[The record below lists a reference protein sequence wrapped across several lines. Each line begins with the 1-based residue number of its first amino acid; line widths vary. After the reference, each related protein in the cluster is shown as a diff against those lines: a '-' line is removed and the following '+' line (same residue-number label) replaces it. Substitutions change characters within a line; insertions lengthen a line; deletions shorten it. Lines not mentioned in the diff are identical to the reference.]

1 LKSHL
6 LISIFCLLLCLTG
19 STARATETTTTT
31 PAVPA
36 NNENLSGDTGYEIGP
51 GDVLHINVWRQDDI
65 TGDYT
70 VSADGEISMPL
81 VGTIKLRG
89 MTAEG
94 VRQLLMEKYGAKY
107 LRNPQIRVKIK
118 DFQNFKIFVMG
129 AVAKPGE
136 YRFGR
141 KTSLL
146 DALITAGG
154 PTEKAGDRATIFR
167 RKDGGDQL
175 VTISSDLRKL
185 FSEEDLSQNIALRNG
200 DVLFISR
207 VDAGSATFRFLDR
220 STNQFA
226 VVGQVKKP
234 GTYDFVEGYSVL
246 NAILSAGGLDEFASP
261 NGTTII
267 RRENGN
273 TIKIEA
279 LMGDVM
285 YDGETESD
293 KPIKAGDLIIV
304 PKGLF

>member
-1 LKSHL
+1 MSA
-6 LISIFCLLLCLTG
+6 SILYLLLCVTA
-19 STARATETTTTT
+19 STVFAAQTAATE
-31 PAVPA
+31 PAAPA
-36 NNENLSGDTGYEIGP
+36 IADSAETDTGYAIGP
-51 GDVLHINVWRQDDI
+51 GDVLQIDVWRQEDI
-65 TGDYT
+65 TGEYT
-70 VSADGEISMPL
+70 VSGDGEITMPL
-81 VGTIKLRG
+81 VGNLRLKG
-89 MTAEG
+89 LTASA
-94 VRQLLMEKYGAKY
+94 VQRLLLEKYGEKY
-107 LRNPQIRVKIK
+107 LRNPQINVKIK

-129 AVAKPGE
+129 AVGKPGE

-141 KTSLL
+141 KTRLL
-146 DALITAGG
+146 DALINAGG

-167 RKDGGDQL
+167 RTPGGDNL
-175 VTISSDLRKL
+175 TTISADLRKL
-185 FSEEDLSQNIALRNG
+185 FSEEDLSQNIELENG

-234 GTYDFVEGYSVL
+234 GTYDFIEGYSVL

-267 RRENGN
+267 RRENGE
-273 TIKIEA
+273 TVKIEV

-285 YDGETESD
+285 YDGDTESD